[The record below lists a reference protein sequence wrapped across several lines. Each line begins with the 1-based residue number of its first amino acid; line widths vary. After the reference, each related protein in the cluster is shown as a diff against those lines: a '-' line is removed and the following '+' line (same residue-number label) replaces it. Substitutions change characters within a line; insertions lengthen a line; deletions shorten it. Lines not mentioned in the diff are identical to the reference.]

1 MAKKRGTKEE
11 NLISPNENVCVRQ
24 QTSGG
29 ERKLER
35 ALTNLLTPGDFGKLC
50 RVKKYTTERG
60 MYLAIGNSSADL
72 LLSAFKQIFLSGRGI
87 SCRPKHNFTQKSRI
101 HQIIKGL
108 L

>member
-1 MAKKRGTKEE
+1 MAKKSGTKEE
-11 NLISPNENVCVRQ
+11 NLINPDEYVEVRQ
-24 QTSGG
+24 RTSGG

-35 ALTNLLTPGDFGKLC
+35 ASTNLLTPVDFGKLC

-60 MYLAIGNSSADL
+60 MYLAIGNSSAEF

-101 HQIIKGL
+101 HQIVKGL
-108 L
+108 P

>member
-11 NLISPNENVCVRQ
+11 NLISPDENVGVRQ
-24 QTSGG
+24 RTSGG

-35 ALTNLLTPGDFGKLC
+35 VSTNLLTPGDFGKKC
-50 RVKKYTTERG
+50 CVKKYTTERG
-60 MYLAIGNSSADL
+60 MYLAIGNSRAEF

-101 HQIIKGL
+101 HQIVKGL
-108 L
+108 P